1 VAFIDFGMTKRV
13 ARDDLE
19 AEIAAIRFG
28 MDGDVAGLH
37 RQLGAMGFYDPA
49 DEDITPEAVFEHFH
63 DVTRWY
69 IEDRGVT
76 VDHELVTQVL
86 IDFGDPRS
94 RHWQLMRR
102 ETMPPQ
108 AMLARRMEALT
119 LGVLG
124 KLEATANWH
133 RIAREWLFD
142 EAPCTELGAAEHPF
156 HDRAVA

>member
-1 VAFIDFGMTKRV
+1 V
-13 ARDDLE
+13 E
-19 AEIAAIRFG
+19 
-28 MDGDVAGLH
+28 GLH
-37 RQLGAMGFYDPA
+37 RQLGAMGFFDPA
-49 DEDITPEAVFEHFH
+49 DSEVTPEAVFDHFH

-69 IEDRGVT
+69 IEDREVT
-76 VDHELVTQVL
+76 VDRALVAQVL

-124 KLEATANWH
+124 QLGATANWH
-133 RIAREWLFD
+133 RIAREWLFGD
-142 EAPCTELGAAEHPF
+142 TPSTELGAAEHPF
-156 HDRAVA
+156 HDRAAA